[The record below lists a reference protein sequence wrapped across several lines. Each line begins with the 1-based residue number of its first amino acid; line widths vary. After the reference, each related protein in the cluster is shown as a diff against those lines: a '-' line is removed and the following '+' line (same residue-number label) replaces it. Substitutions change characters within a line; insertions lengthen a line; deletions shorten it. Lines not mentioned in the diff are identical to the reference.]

1 MNYQII
7 NSVPSQELG
16 IGRDRAPWEDGIDD
30 VNGGHE
36 LSPRSV
42 TYNEDN
48 KEPLDPVINSF
59 PQGLEA
65 LDMSLHRIKDRHV
78 SLIVQRCPK
87 LHTLDINATYFTQ
100 RSIHTIKDNLCET
113 LVRLSLS
120 SYWVYSFVELH
131 DCCFLN
137 IEGILKSAQSYSIAE
152 IIFSSHVSY
161 VFPNLVQIQFL

>member
-1 MNYQII
+1 MSALYRVFYHLTCKCNYIETYF
-7 NSVPSQELG
+7 QELG
-16 IGRDRAPWEDGIDD
+16 IGCDRAPWEDGIDD

-36 LSPRSV
+36 LSPRSA
-42 TYNEDN
+42 TYNQDN

-59 PQGLEA
+59 PPGLEA

-87 LHTLDINATYFTQ
+87 LHTLDINSTYFTQ

-131 DCCFLN
+131 DCCF
-137 IEGILKSAQSYSIAE
+137 
-152 IIFSSHVSY
+152 
-161 VFPNLVQIQFL
+161 